1 MNYRKLITV
10 PIAMIM
16 LFVAVPGFA
25 ADVNELE
32 RRLDIVSE
40 ELDRIK
46 NSGGSGGGL
55 ASRTSVHGY
64 GEIHWEAIEGDSM
77 TVDHHRFVVGVHSE
91 ITNWIHLNAEIDF
104 EHATSKLE
112 FEFAHLD
119 FLVSNEL
126 NFRAGTMLMPM
137 GNLNEFHEPNKF
149 YTTERPDFHSK
160 IIPSTWQQAGAGVFG
175 AKGDLSYR
183 FYVTNAIL
191 SLNGGEADGQ
201 TREIKPDSFIRSGRS
216 MIGAGAGKAIVVG
229 DIALTGRVEK
239 KTPGGQLGF
248 SFYTGDST
256 ADRIDA
262 GGNVTL
268 ITADYKGKRGAL
280 DYDLG
285 IAKGWVADTQEINAA
300 CGTEVGGTNGCA
312 GNTPKEAFGFLATLA
327 VHVPELMGMKT
338 IHDWIPYIQYQNI
351 RPEDEVGDGA
361 TGADKNNWE
370 VLQIGF
376 AYKPDPNV
384 AFKAGYR
391 INYYGGTEAAGS
403 SPGDNGTSKTYFNFG
418 MGYQY

>member
-1 MNYRKLITV
+1 
-10 PIAMIM
+10 MIM
-16 LFVAVPGFA
+16 LFVAAPGFA
-25 ADVNELE
+25 AEVNELE
-32 RRLDIVSE
+32 RRLNIVSD
-40 ELDRIK
+40 ELEKLK
-46 NSGGSGGGL
+46 NSSGGSGSGIMH
-55 ASRTSVHGY
+55 RTSVHGY
-64 GEIHWEAIEGDSM
+64 GEIHWEAIEDDSM
-77 TVDHHRFVVGVHSE
+77 TVDYHRFVIGVHSE
-91 ITNWIHLNAEIDF
+91 INNWIHLNAEIDF

-119 FLVSNEL
+119 FLVSENL
-126 NFRAGTMLMPM
+126 NFRAGSMLMPM

-160 IIPSTWQQAGAGVFG
+160 IIPSTWQQAGAGLFG

-229 DIALTGRVEK
+229 NIAFTGRVEK

-256 ADRIDA
+256 ADRIDE

-268 ITADYKGKRGAL
+268 ITADYKGKRGAF
-280 DYDLG
+280 DYDFG
-285 IAKGWVADTQEINAA
+285 IAKGWVSDTQEINAA
-300 CGTEVGGTNGCA
+300 CGTEVGGTNGCG

-327 VHVPELMGMKT
+327 LHVPELMGMKT

-361 TGADKNNWE
+361 TGDAGNNWE

-391 INYYGGTEAAGS
+391 INYYGGTEAAGAA
-403 SPGDNGTSKTYFNFG
+403 PGDAGTSKTYFNFG